1 MSQILDNSKSVIAQ
15 TSKLPCRIQRLLG
28 SGGQGEVYEATL
40 DGQAMALKWYHPQA
54 ATQTQRKALESLVT
68 KGPPDRSFLWPLDL
82 VTAPD
87 LPHFGYLMP
96 LRDPRYRGIAD
107 LMKGKIDPTFRTLAT
122 AGMNLAN
129 SFLQL
134 HARGMCYRDIAF
146 GNVFFDP
153 ENGEVLICDND
164 NVSVDHEEKPSVLG
178 TPRFMA
184 PEVVRKEAWPSTQT
198 DLFSLSV
205 LLFYMFMVHH
215 PLEGRR
221 EVKVKCLDL
230 PAMTQLY
237 GEVPLFIFDPDDDSN
252 RPHPQFQPNP
262 LAFWPVYPEFLRRLF
277 IRAFTEGLHDPSAR
291 IRESEWR
298 NTLIRLRDSILYC
311 SACGAENIYDR
322 ESLSGDGDNAGDCW
336 SCYKPL
342 ALPPR
347 IRIDRSVLMLNH
359 DTVVFPHHINDRR
372 PYDFSLPIAEVR
384 QHPDKPNVWGLKNV
398 SRDKWVMTT
407 PQDVTLDVP
416 PDKSVPLLNG
426 TRIHFGHKQGEIRA

>member
-237 GEVPLFIFDPDDDSN
+237 GEAPLFIFDPDDDSN
-252 RPHPQFQPNP
+252 RQM
-262 LAFWPVYPEFLRRLF
+262 
-277 IRAFTEGLHDPSAR
+277 
-291 IRESEWR
+291 
-298 NTLIRLRDSILYC
+298 
-311 SACGAENIYDR
+311 
-322 ESLSGDGDNAGDCW
+322 AGDF
-336 SCYKPL
+336 PL
-342 ALPPR
+342 HR
-347 IRIDRSVLMLNH
+347 FHVN
-359 DTVVFPHHINDRR
+359 F
-372 PYDFSLPIAEVR
+372 IA
-384 QHPDKPNVWGLKNV
+384 
-398 SRDKWVMTT
+398 
-407 PQDVTLDVP
+407 
-416 PDKSVPLLNG
+416 
-426 TRIHFGHKQGEIRA
+426 